1 MVVMSGTPTKN
12 VPVNSS
18 SEIRNT
24 KMALA
29 RMPGSASGRVT
40 VRNASKAD
48 APRLRAA
55 SSSSRFDRREGP
67 PSRSTPRTRAPGWC
81 GPAPPRHRSR
91 SGRSR
96 RRCARCSL
104 CTATDGKA
112 CGRRKRSR
120 NRLRQGRLPRPQSE
134 PCRDGDGEA
143 RGHRRE
149 GDEHR
154 VDERLHRVPLR
165 AEHPFLRTQSPIRAE
180 ACAGST
186 TPPRPPTGTGW
197 RSVRRVAK
205 ASRARISARRR
216 AGSSETAVTPAFRPR
231 ESPGGDR
238 SRR

>member
-55 SSSSRFDRREGP
+55 SSSSRSIAAKAAVATPHREHEPLDGVDQHHPGVGPVQAEAVEDVRDVHVHRDRRKGLRQKKEEQKQ
-67 PSRSTPRTRAPGWC
+67 
-81 GPAPPRHRSR
+81 APP
-91 SGRSR
+91 
-96 RRCARCSL
+96 
-104 CTATDGKA
+104 GKVA
-112 CGRRKRSR
+112 AS
-120 NRLRQGRLPRPQSE
+120 QGE

-165 AEHPFLRTQSPIRAE
+165 AEHPFPERKAPFERKLVREVPHL
-180 ACAGST
+180 CD
-186 TPPRPPTGTGW
+186 RPQEQ
-197 RSVRRVAK
+197 V
-205 ASRARISARRR
+205 
-216 AGSSETAVTPAFRPR
+216 
-231 ESPGGDR
+231 GDR
-238 SRR
+238 SEDREGEQGENQRPKEGGQQRDGGHAGLPPSRIPWRR